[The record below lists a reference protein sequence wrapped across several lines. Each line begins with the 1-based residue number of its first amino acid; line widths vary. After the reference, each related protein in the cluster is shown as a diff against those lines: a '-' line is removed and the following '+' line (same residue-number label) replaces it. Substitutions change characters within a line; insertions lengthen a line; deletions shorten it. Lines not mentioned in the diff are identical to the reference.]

1 MTEMTTREPTLER
14 LFGEWWTDDVI
25 NVDQFRE
32 NGTLVIRAEL
42 PGIDPDKDVALT
54 VSDGVLTIA
63 AEWHADHEVEHD
75 GCVRRELRQG
85 SFTRT
90 LTLPAS
96 VGEAD
101 IEAYY
106 DDGVLEVRVPVPDAL
121 PPKKIPISKR

>member
-1 MTEMTTREPTLER
+1 MTEMTTREPNVER

-25 NVDQFRE
+25 NVDEFRE

-54 VSDGVLTIA
+54 VSEGVLTIA
-63 AEWHADHEVEHD
+63 AEWHEDQKVQED
-75 GCVRRELRQG
+75 GYLCRELRQG

-90 LTLPAS
+90 MTLPAH

-106 DDGVLEVRVPVPDAL
+106 DDGILEVRVPVPDAL
-121 PPKKIPISKR
+121 PPKKIPIGKR